1 MNKSIDKI
9 RQAEKASHIEIYSS
23 AKLFESGSW
32 LQKPV
37 KTVLD
42 ILPLFENYNEL
53 RVLDLGC
60 GVGRNCIPVAQK
72 FNFISCKID
81 CVDILDFA
89 IDELNNNSV
98 KYDVENSINGIV
110 SSIDDYTVKENHY
123 DFIMAVSA
131 IEHINSEEAFEN
143 KLSEI
148 EKGTKENG
156 IICMIINSEIEETN
170 RETGKRL
177 SPQFEVNLKTA
188 ELIEMLENIFD
199 GWNILKQTI
208 VPQRYDIPRENC
220 VADLS
225 TNVVTFVARKG

>member
-1 MNKSIDKI
+1 
-9 RQAEKASHIEIYSS
+9 
-23 AKLFESGSW
+23 
-32 LQKPV
+32 
-37 KTVLD
+37 
-42 ILPLFENYNEL
+42 
-53 RVLDLGC
+53 
-60 GVGRNCIPVAQK
+60 
-72 FNFISCKID
+72 
-81 CVDILDFA
+81 
-89 IDELNNNSV
+89 
-98 KYDVENSINGIV
+98 
-110 SSIDDYTVKENHY
+110 
-123 DFIMAVSA
+123 MAVSA

-177 SPQFEVNLKTA
+177 TPQFEVNLKTA